1 MSDFVQLHILTG
13 YPPANLNRDDLG
25 SPKTVI
31 VGGANR
37 LRISS
42 QSLKRAWRTS
52 DVFKQA
58 LDGGVGV
65 RTREMGVRIYD
76 ALTTGTTLEE
86 AMTGKTSGDLD
97 TLPETKAYKIA
108 ESMAKAFASTAK
120 PSREEQEAE
129 GKKRASL
136 KTGQLVHYGPAEI
149 QAMAQLVERARRGEE
164 IGDSDFTL
172 LRKDHAA
179 ADIAMF
185 GRMLADNPGW
195 SVEAAVQVSHAFTVQ
210 KVAVEDD
217 FFSAVDD
224 LNKAAEE
231 TGAGHLGV
239 NMFGAGLFYLYVCMD
254 RGLLEENLAGDK
266 ALATRALKALTEAAL
281 TVAPTGKQ
289 ASYASRAYAAYV
301 LAEKGTQQPRS
312 LAVSFLQPAPPGDMF
327 SWSIKTLET
336 VKKNMDKVYGLNP
349 DEYRMDA
356 INGEGS
362 LDELLGFVAE

>member
-52 DVFKQA
+52 DVFKEA

-86 AMTGKTSGDLD
+86 AMAGKTSGELA
-97 TLPETKAYKIA
+97 TLPETEATKIA
-108 ESMAKAFASTAK
+108 ESMVKTFASLAK
-120 PSREEQEAE
+120 PSKEEQEAE

-136 KTGQLVHYGPAEI
+136 KTGQLVHYGPKEI
-149 QAMAQLVERARRGEE
+149 RSMAKLVERARKREK
-164 IGDSDFTL
+164 IGDSDLAL

-185 GRMLADNPGW
+185 GRMLADKPGGN
-195 SVEAAVQVSHAFTVQ
+195 VEAAVQVSHAFTVQ
-210 KVAVEDD
+210 KIAVEDD

-239 NMFGAGLFYLYVCMD
+239 NMFGAGLFYLYLCMD
-254 RGLLEENLAGDK
+254 RGLLAENLAGDK
-266 ALATRALKALTEAAL
+266 TLATRAIKALTRAAL

-301 LAEKGTQQPRS
+301 LAEKGDEQPRS

-327 SWSIKTLET
+327 SWSVNVLET
-336 VKKNMDKVYGLNP
+336 VKTNMDKVYGLNP
-349 DEYRMDA
+349 AGYCMDA
-356 INGEGS
+356 INGKGTLE
-362 LDELLGFVAE
+362 ELLAFVTE

>member
-52 DVFKQA
+52 DVFKQG
-58 LDGGVGV
+58 LDGNVGV
-65 RTREMGVRIYD
+65 RTREMAVRIYD
-76 ALTTGTTLEE
+76 ALTNGITLQE
-86 AMTGKTSGDLD
+86 AMEGKTSGELK
-97 TLPETKAYKIA
+97 TISGKAAAVAAVSTVKV
-108 ESMAKAFASTAK
+108 FASLAK
-120 PSREEQEAE
+120 PSKGEKDAE
-129 GKKRASL
+129 GAERAAL
-136 KTGQLVHYGPAEI
+136 KTGQLVHYGPKEI
-149 QAMAQLVERARRGEE
+149 EAIANLVERARKGEE
-164 IGDSDFTL
+164 IGDSDMRI
-172 LRKDHAA
+172 LRKEHAA

-185 GRMLADNPGW
+185 GRMLADQPG
-195 SVEAAVQVSHAFTVQ
+195 SNVEAAAQVGHGFTVQ

-231 TGAGHLGV
+231 SGAGHLGV
-239 NMFGAGLFYLYVCMD
+239 NMFGAGLFYLYVCVD
-254 RGLLEENLAGDK
+254 RGLLSENLGGDK
-266 ALATRALKALTEAAL
+266 ELATRSLKALTEAAL

-301 LAEKGTQQPRS
+301 LAEKGPEQPRS
-312 LAVSFLQPAPPGDMF
+312 LAVAFLKPVQAGDMLER
-327 SWSIKTLET
+327 SVESIET
-336 VKKNMDKVYGLNP
+336 IKANMDKVYGLNP
-349 DEYRMDA
+349 GAYRMDA
-356 INGEGS
+356 INGKGA
-362 LDELLGFVAE
+362 LGELLEFVAG